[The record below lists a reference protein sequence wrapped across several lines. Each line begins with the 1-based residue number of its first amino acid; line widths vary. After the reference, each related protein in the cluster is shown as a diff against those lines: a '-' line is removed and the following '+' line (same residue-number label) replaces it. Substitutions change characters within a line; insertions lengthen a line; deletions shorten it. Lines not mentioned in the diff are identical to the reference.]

1 MIITHLNIMKG
12 ILIGVNVVSVATL
25 GKNKH
30 ECRHTHTRTRQTSAM
45 TQECSDTGRL
55 LPRTDTTM

>member
-30 ECRHTHTRTRQTSAM
+30 ECTQTHTHAHTSDL
-45 TQECSDTGRL
+45 SHDTG
-55 LPRTDTTM
+55 MQ